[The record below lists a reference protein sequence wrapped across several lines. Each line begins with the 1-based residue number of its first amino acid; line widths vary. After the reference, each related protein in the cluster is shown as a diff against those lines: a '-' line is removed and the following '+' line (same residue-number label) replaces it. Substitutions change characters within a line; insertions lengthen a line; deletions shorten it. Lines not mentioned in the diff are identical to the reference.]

1 MGIFEGKIRQ
11 VGGSFGILVPKE
23 IIEAEGIEMNET
35 VKVAILKKDNSLLER
50 AFGSVKTKPFKRE
63 HRDRGF

>member
-1 MGIFEGKIRQ
+1 
-11 VGGSFGILVPKE
+11 
-23 IIEAEGIEMNET
+23 MNET